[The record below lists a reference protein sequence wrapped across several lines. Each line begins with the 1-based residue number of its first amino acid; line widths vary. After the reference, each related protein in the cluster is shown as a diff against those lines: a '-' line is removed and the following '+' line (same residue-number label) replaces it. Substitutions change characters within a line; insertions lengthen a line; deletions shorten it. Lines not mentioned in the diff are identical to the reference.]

1 MYTIQLSAPF
11 YLENSGI
18 LMEVAEPIPRM
29 WVGGSFAPQGTL
41 VNAWRHF
48 WLSQF
53 GWGGLCIIS
62 IQLIETRCCQT
73 PHNAQTAPSLRIIQS
88 NVNSA
93 EAEKRFLIVVFGHVH
108 LIHQFVGSQ
117 RLYPCSRG
125 SQSSR
130 GIISFISLSLQG
142 LVNNTGIDWFMP
154 WPPQALHAV
163 AKSFL
168 GKWQLIPRPRQQY
181 ACVLSHIR
189 LFPTTGN
196 IAHQAP
202 LWDFPGKD
210 TIY

>member
-1 MYTIQLSAPF
+1 MSI
-11 YLENSGI
+11 
-18 LMEVAEPIPRM
+18 VPR
-29 WVGGSFAPQGTL
+29 
-41 VNAWRHF
+41 
-48 WLSQF
+48 
-53 GWGGLCIIS
+53 
-62 IQLIETRCCQT
+62 
-73 PHNAQTAPSLRIIQS
+73 LR
-88 NVNSA
+88 NPV
-93 EAEKRFLIVVFGHVH
+93 LIVVFGHVH

-168 GKWQLIPRPRQQY
+168 GKWQLRTTLTVRVRAQS
-181 ACVLSHIR
+181 LSHIR
-189 LFPTTGN
+189 LSLIPGN

-202 LWDFPGKD
+202 LWDSPGKD